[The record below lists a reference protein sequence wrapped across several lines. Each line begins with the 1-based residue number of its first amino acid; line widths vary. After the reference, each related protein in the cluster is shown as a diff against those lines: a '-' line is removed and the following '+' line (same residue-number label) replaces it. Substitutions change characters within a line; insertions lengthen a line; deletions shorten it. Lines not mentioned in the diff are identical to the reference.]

1 MKYKLIFY
9 SYFFSC
15 CRQIEY
21 INNAVSLVVSKI
33 LSRKGSQS
41 TLLLD
46 FVEG

>member
-1 MKYKLIFY
+1 MKYKPIFY
-9 SYFFSC
+9 SDFSQTT
-15 CRQIEY
+15 QIKY

-41 TLLLD
+41 ALLLD